1 MIFHTITGLGDL
13 TSFLTATGD
22 VAETSA
28 SALTDILTATPASA
42 EIQQDLQQLK
52 PNVILETIKGWTP
65 GLFALGYRLLAAG
78 IIMFIGTRAAQFVRS
93 FLKRTFQRMDLDL
106 SVSKFLLSVVNAG
119 IYAIF
124 AFVALDKLGVPSASI
139 VALLGSA
146 GLAIGLS
153 LQGSLGNVAGGI
165 LIMMTRPFKLHDYI
179 VFGGMEGTVQSIG
192 LAYTTLTTVDNKK
205 ITIPNGS
212 ISNGTI
218 VNVTAQEKRRV
229 DVSVGISYESDLKLA
244 KNVLREI
251 YENNEW
257 ILKDED
263 ITVFVSELADS
274 AVMIG
279 ARGWVKTAD
288 YWSAYFDI
296 TEKIKLEF
304 DRAGIEIPYNKM
316 DVTIKKGN

>member
-1 MIFHTITGLGDL
+1 MIFHTITGLGGL

-22 VAETSA
+22 TTETSA

-65 GLFALGYRLLAAG
+65 GLLALGYRLLAAA
-78 IIMFIGTRAAQFVRS
+78 IIMFIGTRIAQFVRG

-119 IYAIF
+119 IYAIS
-124 AFVALDKLGVPSASI
+124 AFMALDKLGVPSASI

-153 LQGSLGNVAGGI
+153 LQGSLANVAGGI

-179 VFGGMEGTVQSIG
+179 VFGGMEGTVQGIG

-218 VNVTAQEKRRV
+218 INVTAQEKRRV

-251 YENNEW
+251 YENNAQ
-257 ILKDED
+257 ILKEDE
-263 ITVFVSELADS
+263 ITVFVSELGDS

-279 ARGWVKTAD
+279 ARGWVKTPD

-304 DRAGIEIPYNKM
+304 DQAGIEIPYNKM
-316 DVTIKKGN
+316 DVTIKKEN

>member
-1 MIFHTITGLGDL
+1 M
-13 TSFLTATGD
+13 
-22 VAETSA
+22 
-28 SALTDILTATPASA
+28 
-42 EIQQDLQQLK
+42 
-52 PNVILETIKGWTP
+52 
-65 GLFALGYRLLAAG
+65 
-78 IIMFIGTRAAQFVRS
+78 
-93 FLKRTFQRMDLDL
+93 
-106 SVSKFLLSVVNAG
+106 
-119 IYAIF
+119 
-124 AFVALDKLGVPSASI
+124 
-139 VALLGSA
+139 
-146 GLAIGLS
+146 
-153 LQGSLGNVAGGI
+153 
-165 LIMMTRPFKLHDYI
+165 
-179 VFGGMEGTVQSIG
+179 
-192 LAYTTLTTVDNKK
+192 DNKK